1 MSVILWFL
9 QNYSFQLT
17 LVTDASKSILGALG
31 GLLAPL
37 FKPQGFGTWQAAV
50 ALLTGLVAK
59 EAVVSSLA
67 MFYGFSLSAQDT
79 AIAAALS
86 NTFTPGPL
94 TPSWCSCCSIPL
106 AWPPFPP
113 CGGS

>member
-1 MSVILWFL
+1 MILWFL

-86 NTFTPGPL
+86 NTLYPPGRLRLPGVRAALYPL
-94 TPSWCSCCSIPL
+94 RGRRFHH
-106 AWPPFPP
+106 AA
-113 CGGS
+113 GAE